1 MLLMMEVEYV
11 IQYWDYEKYTKE
23 NKNKTIKD
31 SSFLMYLGESNFY
44 GWAMPQNMSMDMFEW
59 VENIYI
65 FTEDF
70 IKNYLKIVMLNIS

>member
-31 SSFLMYLGESNFY
+31 SSFLMYWGESNFY
-44 GWAMPQNMSMDMFEW
+44 GWAMPQNMFTDMFEW